1 MWFFH
6 LMFFISSPFFF
17 ILRGKMKTFKVL
29 HDLVPISLSN
39 LTFTSSPA
47 HPSHTHL
54 YSVPKP
60 FWIYSLH
67 SIIFLC
73 FHIFGC
79 FCFSR
84 LIQFYSILKP
94 WLLSSSPESH
104 SWHFLNWR
112 QSYFSVH
119 FLYPLFM
126 NMLINFCIGFLLV
139 TKMCFLLRHS
149 FSFVIC
155 FVCIVALGLRQFS
168 H

>member
-1 MWFFH
+1 
-6 LMFFISSPFFF
+6 
-17 ILRGKMKTFKVL
+17 MKTFKVL
-29 HDLVPISLSN
+29 HDLVPKSLSN
-39 LTFTSSPA
+39 LTFTSGPA
-47 HPSHTHL
+47 HPSHTHP

-79 FCFSR
+79 FCFSG

-104 SWHFLNWR
+104 SWYFLNWR

-126 NMLINFCIGFLLV
+126 NMLINFCIGFLLTCYQNV
-139 TKMCFLLRHS
+139 FPVEALL
-149 FSFVIC
+149 FIC
-155 FVCIVALGLRQFS
+155 FMFHVYSSIGLETV
-168 H
+168 